1 MVISLPKILGLFA
14 LIWLV
19 WMAFRFIEARQ
30 KNGAD
35 QPLDKNE
42 DAAGAAKKAQSDA
55 SVDLLEC
62 TICGAWV
69 SGETCDR
76 ENCPY

>member
-1 MVISLPKILGLFA
+1 MLLSFPKILSLFA

-30 KNGAD
+30 KNRAD
-35 QPLDKNE
+35 QPLDKNG
-42 DAAGAAKKAQSDA
+42 DAAGVAKKDQNDA
-55 SVDLLEC
+55 SVDLQEC

-69 SGETCDR
+69 SGETCDW

>member
-1 MVISLPKILGLFA
+1 MVLSLPKILGLFA

-30 KNGAD
+30 K
-35 QPLDKNE
+35 QPLGKNA
-42 DAAGAAKKAQSDA
+42 DAAGAAKKDQNDA
-55 SVDLLEC
+55 SVDLQEC

-76 ENCPY
+76 ENCPH

>member
-1 MVISLPKILGLFA
+1 MVLSLPKILSLFA

-30 KNGAD
+30 KNLAD
-35 QPLDKNE
+35 HPFDKNS
-42 DAAGAAKKAQSDA
+42 DAAGATKKDQNDA
-55 SVDLLEC
+55 SVDLQEC
-62 TICGAWV
+62 GICAAWV

>member
-1 MVISLPKILGLFA
+1 MVLSFPKILGLFA
-14 LIWLV
+14 LIWLA
-19 WMAFRFIEARQ
+19 WMAFRFLEARQ
-30 KNGAD
+30 KNPVD
-35 QPLDKNE
+35 QPLNKTE
-42 DAAGAAKKAQSDA
+42 DVAGGAKKDQNDA
-55 SVDLLEC
+55 SVDLQEC